1 MDAFI
6 LWFQFCCPIPA
17 APLATLARMRAKQLS
32 KASTALVIWLCAC
45 VRYRSSFS
53 YTGALTQDTK
63 LSLTPPSSN
72 INIKH

>member
-17 APLATLARMRAKQLS
+17 GPLATLARMRAKQLS

-45 VRYRSSFS
+45 VRKVPFEFFLYWSLDTRHEAQSH
-53 YTGALTQDTK
+53 ATQ
-63 LSLTPPSSN
+63 
-72 INIKH
+72 